1 MKLRM
6 QLRALLA
13 VILAIALPAFAQVP
27 TGAIGGA
34 VTDPSGAVLP
44 NVEVT
49 ITNKATGVSRTAKSG
64 DDGAYSATLLPAG
77 VYEVKVAASGFRTL
91 IREATIETG
100 NTTTVDMQ
108 LQVGATKDVVT
119 VEAASAQ
126 INYESHNIDGVITR
140 EKIQQLPL
148 NGRSFLNLAFLEP
161 GVTVGTGTTSQYNAL
176 FSVSVLGGD
185 SGKTSI
191 TIDGGNIRNA
201 IEGGSGQ
208 NFSQEVVQEFQL
220 SSVNFDLS
228 TGITAQGA
236 VNVVTRSGG
245 NDFHGSGYFFFRDH
259 NMAAYPGLK
268 RNPLAPDPFFA
279 RRNPGFWVGGP
290 IKKDKLFFFFNLE
303 NINQTQVFVVQPN
316 VPSVAGLQD
325 IYQSPYRGKTL
336 STRIDY
342 SINTR
347 NQVFLRYSHDGNNGF
362 GPNGGAQPPSNWL
375 RNKNWADQSI
385 LGWTSSFRPSLVNDF
400 RFNYQ
405 YWQNRNLF
413 PTSSECGNCLGLNLP
428 QVSLAGS
435 NITIGNTS
443 NATQGRDLR
452 RFQFTDNLSYQ
463 KGTHRI
469 RTGFEWEYAP
479 GTGFW
484 GFCDPGCLAVG
495 TPELVRSALGPLT
508 GVIFPNLISSIRTNA
523 DVMSLPFIAGSGTV
537 IGIGDPSQPPPYNVD
552 KAKLNQRIRFYA
564 QDTWRVNSKL
574 TLNYGIAWNFESTLV
589 NRDLD
594 KPKYLAPLYGN
605 DLSPTDNN
613 YKNFSPSIGF
623 AYNPNKD
630 GKTVF
635 RGGFGIYY
643 DTESLYRRLQ
653 ERAFT
658 GPVGNGRV
666 QYPTTGFI
674 NTIPG
679 ILNLSEGGVP
689 ILPGT
694 PLRAGLTNMTLGQF
708 MTQIFAPQIGAITA
722 QLAPKNL
729 NDLTVRN
736 IDINKSAAQLYPKK
750 FPVAQ
755 GLHFNLG
762 VQREVMKN
770 LVITADYTRRVF
782 NHTLLGEIDYNHFNR
797 YINGVQSPVIPRC
810 VGNQASIIGF
820 NCSQGPITFWTP
832 GGRNVYNALL
842 VKADK
847 RFANRF
853 QFTASYALTNAHG
866 YNGINNLD
874 QWNSTWGPQQ
884 ARHILN
890 VSGIIDLPWGFQLGI
905 ISSNSS
911 MGPTM
916 AFVGSVDLNGD
927 GTTSEPLPGLSWNC
941 INRGCGKEQI
951 AAGVNTW
958 NTTYAG
964 KKDARGQT
972 IQALAL
978 PSNYTFGRPGSS
990 QDIRVTKLFTFRERY
1005 KLSVFTEI
1013 FNVFNYANIGGI
1025 STTVDAASSNSFA
1038 FGQPTSRA
1046 GQVFGSGGPRAVQ
1059 VGGRFQ
1065 F

>member
-1 MKLRM
+1 MKLKT
-6 QLRALLA
+6 QLCTLLA
-13 VILAIALPAFAQVP
+13 AMLVIAASAFSQVP
-27 TGAIGGA
+27 TGAISGSI
-34 VTDPSGAVLP
+34 TDASGAIMP

-49 ITNKATGVSRTAKSG
+49 ITNKATGAVRTAKAG
-64 DDGAYSATLLPAG
+64 DDGAFNATLLPAG
-77 VYEVKVAASGFRTL
+77 LYEVKVAVSGFRTML
-91 IREATIETG
+91 RDATVETG
-100 NTTTVDMQ
+100 STTNVDMQ
-108 LQVGATKDVVT
+108 LQIGATKDVVN

-191 TIDGGNIRNA
+191 TVDGGNIRNS

-236 VNVVTRSGG
+236 VNVVTRSGS
-245 NDFHGSGYFFFRDH
+245 NSFHGSGYFFFRDH

-268 RNPLAPDPFFA
+268 RNALAPDPFFA

-316 VPSVAGLQD
+316 VPSVASLQN
-325 IYQSPYRGKTL
+325 IYPSPYKGKTL
-336 STRIDY
+336 SARFDY
-342 SINTR
+342 TMSTR
-347 NQVFLRYSHDGNNGF
+347 NQFFARYSHDGNNGF

-375 RNKNWADQSI
+375 RNKNWSDQSI
-385 LGWTSSFRPSLVNDF
+385 LGWTSSLRPTLINDF
-400 RFNYQ
+400 RFSYQ

-428 QVSLAGS
+428 QVQLTGS

-452 RFQFTDNLSYQ
+452 RFQFTDSLSWQ
-463 KGTHRI
+463 KGTHRM

-484 GFCDPGCLAVG
+484 GFCDPGCMQVAV
-495 TPELVRSALGPLT
+495 PELVRGSVPAQFLPAFG
-508 GVIFPNLISSIRTNA
+508 NLPTTITTNA
-523 DVMSLPFIAGSGTV
+523 DVMALPFLGGV

-552 KAKLNQRIRFYA
+552 KAKTNQRVRFYA
-564 QDTWRVNSKL
+564 QDTWRVTPKL
-574 TLNYGIAWNFESTLV
+574 TLNYGLAWNFESTLV

-594 KPKYLAPLYGN
+594 KPKFLAPLYGN
-605 DLSPTDNN
+605 DLTPTNNN
-613 YKNFSPSIGF
+613 YNNFSPSLGF
-623 AYNPNKD
+623 AYNPSKD
-630 GKTVF
+630 GKMVF

-658 GPVGNGRV
+658 GPVGNGRI
-666 QYPTTGFI
+666 QFPTTGFI
-674 NTIPG
+674 NTLPG
-679 ILNLSEGGVP
+679 IVNFSEGGAP
-689 ILPGT
+689 IAVGT
-694 PLRAGLTNMTLGQF
+694 PMRNGLTNMTLGQF

-722 QLAPKNL
+722 ALLPKNL
-729 NDLTVRN
+729 NDLSVRN
-736 IDINKSAAQLYPKK
+736 IDKSKSAAQLYPKN

-755 GLHFNLG
+755 GLHFNIG
-762 VQREVMKN
+762 VQREVVKN
-770 LVITADYTRRVF
+770 LVVTADFTRRVF
-782 NHTLLGEIDYNHFNR
+782 NNTLLGEIDYNRWNR
-797 YINGVQSPVIPRC
+797 YINTVQTPVIPRC
-810 VGNQASIIGF
+810 TAAQAAIDGF
-820 NCSQGPITFWTP
+820 GCSTGPITFWTP
-832 GGRNVYNALL
+832 AGRNVYNALL

-905 ISSNSS
+905 ISTNSS

-916 AFVGSVDLNGD
+916 VMVGSTDLNGD
-927 GTTSEPLPGLSWNC
+927 GNTSEPLPGLSWNC
-941 INRGCGKEQI
+941 INRGCGKEQV
-951 AAGVNTW
+951 AAGVATW
-958 NTTYAG
+958 NSTYAG
-964 KKDARGQT
+964 KRDARGQVIPT
-972 IQALAL
+972 IAL

-990 QDIRVTKLFTFRERY
+990 QDIRVTKMFTFKENY
-1005 KLSVFTEI
+1005 KLSIFSEV
-1013 FNVFNYANIGGI
+1013 FNVLNYANIGGI
-1025 STTVDAASSNSFA
+1025 STTVDSATSGTFA
-1038 FGQPTSRA
+1038 FGQPTTRA
-1046 GQVFGSGGPRAVQ
+1046 GQVFGSGGPRAIQ
-1059 VGGRFQ
+1059 IGGRFQ